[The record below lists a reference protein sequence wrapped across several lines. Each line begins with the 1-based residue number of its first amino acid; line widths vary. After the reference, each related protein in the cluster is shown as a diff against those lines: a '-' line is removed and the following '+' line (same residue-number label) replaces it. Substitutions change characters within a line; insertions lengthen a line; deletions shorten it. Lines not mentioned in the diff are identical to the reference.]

1 MAESVYKRWLR
12 VVIGL
17 QCLLILAFVLR
28 GTLLAGP
35 LGPRLPAVWGDALWL
50 QSHGALHAFDPQ
62 GTRRQRVE
70 LAELGLS
77 TAASSLQFTSAHV
90 FWVHDRGRV
99 HRCELSLRR
108 CTALDL
114 PGLPAGSHYRWV
126 RVQDDGAQIV
136 VSEASAH
143 RILVYRRE
151 AADPVLRYA
160 LAHTHGQGLR
170 FPNQTLQVGDRMWV
184 ANTNRHQ
191 IAQIDTTAAASA
203 QAMPQAFAVEHP
215 DLRPGRR
222 FPFAMQRDPAQ
233 RLWVLV
239 ADAGMRNADLLLM
252 DADLQPRRVLALAPD
267 QDPNAIALWGTQL
280 LLTDMTGFTVHRI
293 GLDGRLLE
301 PFGDAIFRAEL
312 DAARASHAWTRR
324 LPALLMSGIGLLMA
338 LGLWLAWKSGEL
350 RQLGGRRWSEVAAA
364 EPAANPGAS
373 PAMSP
378 MPGAAQQR
386 LVTSVQALAGSTR
399 KRRRVLAVAG
409 VASSLLMVAVLA
421 WFWPLL
427 HQRDCGPG
435 LSCDPS
441 GLLRGLLVVLAL
453 LPPIIHVLAWRR
465 LRQLESLRIA
475 TDGHRIAVRLGGKTR
490 KLDARQVT
498 CTRQHL
504 WIGARAIPL
513 RLNGSP
519 LFDEAA
525 LQRDILARL
534 PQLQVLDGPW
544 DFAVVRHFWR
554 RAGAKGK
561 VLVLLYGLMLAL
573 ALAPLLRRVLG

>member
-1 MAESVYKRWLR
+1 MAESVYKRWLK
-12 VVIGL
+12 VVVGL

-35 LGPRLPAVWGDALWL
+35 LGPRLPAAQGDSLWL
-50 QSHGALHAFDPQ
+50 QSHGALHRFDLQ
-62 GTRRQRVE
+62 GTRHQRVE

-77 TAASSLQFTSAHV
+77 TAVSSLQFTSAQV

-99 HRCELSLRR
+99 HRCDLSLRR
-108 CTALDL
+108 CVALDL
-114 PGLPAGSHYRWV
+114 PELPARSDYRWV

-136 VSEASAH
+136 VSAASLH
-143 RILVYRRE
+143 RILVYQR
-151 AADPVLRYA
+151 ASTDPVPRYV
-160 LAHTHGQGLR
+160 LAQTHAQGLR

-203 QAMPQAFAVEHP
+203 QALPQAFAVDHP

-222 FPFAMQRDPAQ
+222 FPFAMQRDGDQ

-239 ADAGMRNADLLLM
+239 ADQGMAHADLLLM
-252 DADLQPRRVLALAPD
+252 DADLQPQRVVALDPG
-267 QDPNAIALWGTQL
+267 QNPNAVALWGRQL
-280 LLTDMTGFTVHRI
+280 LLPDMTGFTVHRI

-301 PFGDAIFRAEL
+301 PFGDAQFRAEL
-312 DAARASHAWTRR
+312 ASARAAHAWERR
-324 LPALLMSGIGLLMA
+324 LPTLLMAGIAVLMA

-350 RQLGGRRWSEVAAA
+350 RQLGGRRWSQVAPADPPAA
-364 EPAANPGAS
+364 EAAS
-373 PAMSP
+373 PPTPA
-378 MPGAAQQR
+378 GGQRR

-399 KRRRVLAVAG
+399 KRRRVLVMAG
-409 VASSLLMVAVLA
+409 GVSGLILAAVLF

-435 LSCDPS
+435 VSCDPT
-441 GLLRGLLVVLAL
+441 GLWRGLLVATAL
-453 LPPIIHVLAWRR
+453 LPLAVYALAWRS
-465 LRQLESLRIA
+465 LRQLEGLRIA
-475 TDGHRIAVRLGGKTR
+475 TDGQRIAVRLGGKTR
-490 KLDARQVT
+490 KVDARQAT

-504 WIGARAIPL
+504 WVGLRAIPL

-519 LFDEAA
+519 LFDEAT

-544 DFAVVRHFWR
+544 DFAVARHFWR

-561 VLVLLYGLMLAL
+561 LLVLLYGLLLAAAL
-573 ALAPLLRRVLG
+573 ASLVWRRWP